1 MLVVL
6 REQLGPAGWT
16 VELRI
21 TVPVNPLTE
30 AIFISNL
37 AVEPDRIATLAGLEN
52 KAKSRIFIVIVAVW
66 VREPLE
72 PVMITV
78 KDPGSVPVQ
87 VRVEV

>member
-1 MLVVL
+1 
-6 REQLGPAGWT
+6 
-16 VELRI
+16 
-21 TVPVNPLTE
+21 
-30 AIFISNL
+30 
-37 AVEPDRIATLAGLEN
+37 
-52 KAKSRIFIVIVAVW
+52 VW